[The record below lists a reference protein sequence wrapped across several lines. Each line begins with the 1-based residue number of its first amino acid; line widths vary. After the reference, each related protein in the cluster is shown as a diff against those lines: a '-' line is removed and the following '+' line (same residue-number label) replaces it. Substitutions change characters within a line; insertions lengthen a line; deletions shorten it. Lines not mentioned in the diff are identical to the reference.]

1 MSEEKYE
8 CFVALGKKFV
18 KSQLL
23 NTTVF
28 SQDSVL
34 YNIFL
39 IYSLK
44 KHQKRSK
51 IVDLPFLFTL
61 QEGKGLRANKLLYL
75 PG

>member
-39 IYSLK
+39 FY
-44 KHQKRSK
+44 
-51 IVDLPFLFTL
+51 LFFKET
-61 QEGKGLRANKLLYL
+61 
-75 PG
+75 